1 MKTKT
6 RKSDKIIRAEGR
18 VTPELFQRMVEEHDP
33 AYLWSENDT
42 HIERERQREA
52 EIIKA
57 RKIIGDAAAVLIW
70 NQAIHKKIVPSFVE
84 GYLWKITTQME
95 TA

>member
-6 RKSDKIIRAEGR
+6 RKSDIITRAEGR
-18 VTPELFQRMVEEHDP
+18 VTPELFHRMVKEPDP
-33 AYLWSENDT
+33 AYLWSDNDT

-52 EIIKA
+52 EIFKA
-57 RKIIGDAAAVLIW
+57 RNIIGDAAAVPIW
-70 NQAIHKKIVPSFVE
+70 NQAIRKKVVPSFVDE
-84 GYLWKITTQME
+84 YLWTIETQME

>member
-6 RKSDKIIRAEGR
+6 RKSDRITRAEGR
-18 VTPELFQRMVEEHDP
+18 VTPELFERMVEEHDP
-33 AYLWSENDT
+33 AYLWSENDL
-42 HIERERQREA
+42 HIRIEREREA

-57 RKIIGDAAAVLIW
+57 RKIIGDAAAVPIW
-70 NQAIHKKIVPSFVE
+70 NQAMRRKIVPSFVQE
-84 GYLWKITTQME
+84 YLWKIETQME